1 LSGEAYAIAC
11 AFLWALSS
19 TLVKSQTHKMS
30 IVLLGALRTIP
41 ALIMYWCVLL
51 FSGRAGE
58 PFRLPLRIW
67 ALFTGSTVVGLVVGD
82 LLYFQSMKTIG
93 LSRAM
98 PISTTYPF
106 FTLAFSVLFLDEQF
120 DWIVVLG
127 AVLIAVGAY
136 LLAVPQDV
144 QKDEGD
150 DRSRQRI
157 DLVGVGLAFVAAVCW
172 AASTVM
178 VRAGLSE
185 VDVAVANSVRLSIL
199 LVSLLVLLPRQG
211 NHVAQVKSYGL
222 STLAVVF
229 LAGILGM
236 GLGTFTFLAAVK
248 HAGAARTSILTA
260 STPLFGLPFSLLL
273 KEKLSA
279 RTFVGTVMT
288 VLGVG
293 LALYY

>member
-1 LSGEAYAIAC
+1 MPGEAYAIAC

-30 IVLLGALRTIP
+30 IVLLGTLRTIP

-58 PFRLPLRIW
+58 PFQLPFRIW

-82 LLYFQSMKTIG
+82 LLYFQSMKVIG

-120 DWIVVLG
+120 DWIVVVG
-127 AVLIAVGAY
+127 AVLIAIGAY
-136 LLAVPQDV
+136 LLAVSRDA
-144 QKDEGD
+144 QKGEGD
-150 DRSRQRI
+150 DRLRQRI

-199 LVSLLVLLPRQG
+199 LVSLLVLLPRQKSAL
-211 NHVAQVKSYGL
+211 AQIRSYGL
-222 STLAVVF
+222 RTLAVVF

-236 GLGTFTFLAAVK
+236 GMGTFTFLAAVK
-248 HAGAARTSILTA
+248 YAGATKTSILTA

-279 RTFVGTVMT
+279 RTFIGTVMT

>member
-1 LSGEAYAIAC
+1 MPGEAYAIAC

-30 IVLLGALRTIP
+30 IVLLGTLRTIP
-41 ALIMYWCVLL
+41 ALILYWCVLL
-51 FSGRAGE
+51 FSGRAGAPFQL
-58 PFRLPLRIW
+58 PFRVW
-67 ALFTGSTVVGLVVGD
+67 ALFTGSTVLGLVVGD
-82 LLYFQSMKTIG
+82 LMYFYSMKTIG

-98 PISTTYPF
+98 PISATYPF
-106 FTLAFSVLFLDEQF
+106 FTLAFSVLFLDERF
-120 DWIVVLG
+120 DWIAIAG

-136 LLAVPQDV
+136 LLAVSRDD

-150 DRSRQRI
+150 SKSRQRI

-172 AASTVM
+172 AASTVL
-178 VRAGLSE
+178 VRVGLSE
-185 VDVAVANSVRLSIL
+185 VDIAVANSVRLSIL
-199 LVSLLVLLPRQG
+199 LVSLLVLLPRREDY
-211 NHVAQVKSYGL
+211 VAQVKSYGYR
-222 STLAVVF
+222 TLTVVF

-248 HAGAARTSILTA
+248 HAGAAKTSILTA

-273 KEKLSA
+273 KERPSV
-279 RTFVGTVMT
+279 RTFIGTAMT